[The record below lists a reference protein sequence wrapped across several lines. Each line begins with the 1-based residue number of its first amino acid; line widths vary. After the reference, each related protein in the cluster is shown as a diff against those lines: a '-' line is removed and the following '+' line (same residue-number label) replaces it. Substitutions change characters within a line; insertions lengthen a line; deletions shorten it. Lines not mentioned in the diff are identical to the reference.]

1 MTHDVPVDDTEE
13 FRPPVEQARP
23 RRLLLLRH
31 AKAESPGALA
41 DELRPLSLDGRR
53 QCADVAGRL
62 RAADLVPEHV
72 IVSSAVRTRQTWE
85 LVRAGLGDDCPEPSV
100 DVTERAYD
108 ATMGD
113 LLTLAQEAPPEART
127 VLLVVHE
134 PAVSAVASFVA
145 GDDGVREHLDVVR
158 RGLGTGVVAVLE
170 TTSAWV
176 DLGPGRAR
184 LVDLLRPA
192 VG

>member
-1 MTHDVPVDDTEE
+1 MDDTEE
-13 FRPPVEQARP
+13 FRPAAEQATP

-31 AKAESPGALA
+31 ARAERPGALA

-85 LVRAGLGDDCPEPSV
+85 LVRAGLGDECPEPSV
-100 DVTERAYD
+100 DITDEAYD

-113 LLTLAQEAPPEART
+113 LLTLAQRAPVEART
-127 VLLVVHE
+127 VLLVGHE

-145 GDDGVREHLDVVR
+145 ADDGVADHLDVVR
-158 RGLGTGVVAVLE
+158 RGLSTGTVAVLE
-170 TTSAWV
+170 TTATWV

-184 LVDLLRPA
+184 LTDLIRPA

>member
-1 MTHDVPVDDTEE
+1 MDDGEEYRPV
-13 FRPPVEQARP
+13 VEQGTP

-31 AKAESPGALA
+31 AKAERSGALA

-53 QCADVAGRL
+53 QCADIAGRL
-62 RAADLVPEHV
+62 RAAGMLPEHV

-85 LVRAGLGDDCPEPSV
+85 LVRGGLGEDCPEPSV
-100 DVTERAYD
+100 DIDDRAYD
-108 ATMGD
+108 ATMGQ

-134 PAVSAVASFVA
+134 PAVSAVAAFLA
-145 GDDGVREHLDVVR
+145 GDGGAGEHLDLVR
-158 RGLGTGVVAVLE
+158 RGLPTGTVAVLE
-170 TTSAWV
+170 TTSPWV

-184 LVDLLRPA
+184 LVDVVRPA
-192 VG
+192 LG